1 MAGSGHRAAQD
12 RRLEGVM
19 PAEPSSAGEVAI
31 LLVDDRPENLTAL
44 AAVLEPL
51 GCRLVTAGS
60 GREALKLLL
69 DGEFAVILLDVQMP
83 DMDGF
88 ETASFIRDRRRT
100 RAIPIIFLSAVSTSS
115 EHVFRG
121 YEAGAVDYIVKPFD
135 PIAIRSKVRVF

>member
-1 MAGSGHRAAQD
+1 DPRHDGKGDDRGSRARDRSRRVRLDVQAGQPGRAGWVDRHVAGSGHRAPQG

-19 PAEPSSAGEVAI
+19 PAETSSTGEVAI

-88 ETASFIRDRRRT
+88 ETASFIRDR
-100 RAIPIIFLSAVSTSS
+100 
-115 EHVFRG
+115 
-121 YEAGAVDYIVKPFD
+121 
-135 PIAIRSKVRVF
+135 